1 MINSGIEWIG
11 EIPDSWRL
19 SRVKYLF
26 YISKTKAHVKN
37 PTILKLARS
46 GVQIRDISSNEGQL
60 AESYEDYNPV
70 APEDLLLNPMDLY
83 SGANCNMSEISGVIS
98 PAYVNLRKRTEI
110 NSKFFDY
117 FFKCQYWTMA
127 MFAHGKGIS
136 FDNRWTINADT
147 ILNYEIPLPPY
158 DIQNSIVEAIKMG
171 IAKVDKLVEIQQA
184 QIEKLKEYKQSV
196 ITEAVTKG
204 IDPNVPM
211 KDSGVEWIGEV
222 PSNYLMKK
230 MGWIADYKKGP
241 FGSSIK
247 ISMFVPKGE
256 NTYKVYEQKNA
267 IYKDEKLGS
276 YYISK
281 EKFEELSS
289 NEVLPGDIIVSCA
302 GTIGECYQMPEN
314 MESGIINQALMRV
327 RLNSEIIPE
336 YFLYLFDAVIS
347 KASQSASNGSAMKN
361 IPPFD
366 VLKNIRVFIPSIDL
380 QRKIVDFLNK
390 KCRNIQCLLS
400 LKQTKIEKLEEYKKS
415 LIYEYVTGKKE
426 VG

>member
-1 MINSGIEWIG
+1 MKNSGIEWIG
-11 EIPDSWRL
+11 EIPDSWKLIPNKHLFINHSSKVGDKWKNYKLL
-19 SRVKYLF
+19 SLTTTGVKE
-26 YISKTKAHVKN
+26 KN
-37 PTILKLARS
+37 INSAGGKVPT
-46 GVQIRDISSNEGQL
+46 
-60 AESYEDYNPV
+60 SYETYQTVTPGDIVFCLFDLDCSAVFAGLSTSSGMITSAYDVFAPNAEFLDGQFAEYWFSYVFSNRYYKIYSKNIRYAVTSDAFGGILTPV
-70 APEDLLLNPMDLY
+70 PPLY
-83 SGANCNMSEISGVIS
+83 IQEKIGMILQSRCNE
-98 PAYVNLRKRTEI
+98 
-110 NSKFFDY
+110 
-117 FFKCQYWTMA
+117 
-127 MFAHGKGIS
+127 
-136 FDNRWTINADT
+136 
-147 ILNYEIPLPPY
+147 
-158 DIQNSIVEAIKMG
+158 
-171 IAKVDKLVEIQQA
+171 VDKLIEIQQA

-211 KDSGVEWIGEV
+211 KDSGVEWIGQV
-222 PSNYLMKK
+222 PSNYIMKK
-230 MGWIADYKKGP
+230 MGWLADYKKGP

-267 IYKDEKLGS
+267 IYKNEKLGS

-314 MESGIINQALMRV
+314 MEPGIINQALMRV
-327 RLNSEIIPE
+327 RLSSKIISE

-366 VLKNIRVFIPSIDL
+366 VLKNIRVFIPSIDS

-390 KCRNIQCLLS
+390 KCRDIQCLLS
-400 LKQTKIEKLEEYKKS
+400 LKQSKIEKLQEYKKS

-426 VG
+426 VV

>member
-1 MINSGIEWIG
+1 MKNSGIEWIG
-11 EIPDSWRL
+11 EIPDSWKLIPNKHLFINHSSKVGDKWKNYKLL
-19 SRVKYLF
+19 SLTTTGVKE
-26 YISKTKAHVKN
+26 KN
-37 PTILKLARS
+37 INSAGGKVPT
-46 GVQIRDISSNEGQL
+46 
-60 AESYEDYNPV
+60 SYETYQTVTPGDIVFCLFDLDCSAVFAGLSTSSGMITSAYDVFAPNAEFLDGQFAEYWFSYVFSNRYYKIYSKNIRYAVTSDAFGGILTPV
-70 APEDLLLNPMDLY
+70 PPLY
-83 SGANCNMSEISGVIS
+83 IQEKIGMILQSRCNE
-98 PAYVNLRKRTEI
+98 
-110 NSKFFDY
+110 
-117 FFKCQYWTMA
+117 
-127 MFAHGKGIS
+127 
-136 FDNRWTINADT
+136 
-147 ILNYEIPLPPY
+147 
-158 DIQNSIVEAIKMG
+158 
-171 IAKVDKLVEIQQA
+171 VDKLIEIQQA

-211 KDSGVEWIGEV
+211 KDSGVEWIGQV

-302 GTIGECYQMPEN
+302 GTIGECYQMPKN
-314 MESGIINQALMRV
+314 MEPGIINQALMRV
-327 RLNSEIIPE
+327 RLNGEIISE

-366 VLKNIRVFIPSIDL
+366 VLKNIRVFIPSIAL

-390 KCRNIQCLLS
+390 KCRDIQCLLS
-400 LKQTKIEKLEEYKKS
+400 LKQSKIEKLQEYKKS

-426 VG
+426 VV